1 VKSLRAV
8 QQSKPATKLVGLR
21 LGLCCQFLQQ
31 PIKFRVTTAT
41 AMQRLPRR
49 EQLARFTELCAN
61 NAESLLAALQF
72 CAAHGIGSFRIL
84 TPIMPVKTH
93 PSVGYRVE
101 ELPGADEIVAQFR
114 RCGEFARANNI
125 RTGFHPDQF
134 VVLNSP
140 DADIVARSIADIESQ
155 AELAEWTNAD
165 TVNIHGGGGYGD
177 KPSALERFRRN
188 LEKLS
193 PRARSRLTVEND
205 DKTFTPADLLP
216 LCRSEGVPLVY
227 DAHHHRCLP
236 DGLTVEQATEAAR
249 VTWKN
254 REPLFH
260 LSSPLEGWDGP
271 KPQRHHDYIDP
282 KDFPAAWHGWP
293 LTVEVEAKAKE
304 LAVAKLQRDLAGKN

>member
-1 VKSLRAV
+1 MPTAKTQKSFP
-8 QQSKPATKLVGLR
+8 PAGALR
-21 LGLCCQFLQQ
+21 LGLCCQFLEQ

-41 AMQRLPRR
+41 AMQRLSRR
-49 EQLARFTELCAN
+49 EQLARFAELGAG
-61 NAESLLAALQF
+61 NAEALLSALQF

-84 TPIMPVKTH
+84 TPILPVKTH
-93 PSVGYRVE
+93 PTVGYCVE
-101 ELPGADEIVAQFR
+101 ELPGADALVAQLR
-114 RCGEFARANNI
+114 RCGEFARAHNI

-140 DADIVARSIADIESQ
+140 DSDIVARSVADIESQ

-177 KPSALERFRRN
+177 KPAALERFRRN

-216 LCRSEGVPLVY
+216 LCRREGVPLVY

-236 DGLTVEQATEAAR
+236 DDLSVAQATEAAR
-249 VTWKN
+249 TTWKN

-271 KPQRHHDYIDP
+271 KPERHHDSIDP
-282 KDFPAAWHGWP
+282 KDFPAAWRGWAV
-293 LTVEVEAKAKE
+293 TVEVEAKAKE
-304 LAVAKLQRDLAGKN
+304 LAVAKLQRDLTEEN